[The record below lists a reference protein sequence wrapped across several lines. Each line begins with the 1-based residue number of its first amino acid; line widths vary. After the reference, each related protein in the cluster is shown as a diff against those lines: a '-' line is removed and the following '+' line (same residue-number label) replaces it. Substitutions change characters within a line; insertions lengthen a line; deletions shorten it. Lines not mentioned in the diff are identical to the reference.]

1 VGDIILQASL
11 ALLAAALAGWF
22 AVQTYYQQREYELI
36 ITRYLEGGID
46 LLAAEVEQVV
56 AVFNHNWARC
66 LSILGSYRDLEGD
79 FDLAELDKGFVELQS
94 SNLNVIGH
102 HKLFTLVGTH
112 EYWTVYQSAMAFF
125 TSANAVLVKQIPDV
139 IRMKLTTTRIAQPH
153 AEVVEQG
160 FQEAKQQQDQSH
172 KYAQLAAEFQIL
184 SATLESERVRFKK
197 LKDFRKKAE
206 VRESLARLKETFRE
220 ELSENAADAQQMVP
234 ADVPASAS
242 LRQGRR

>member
-1 VGDIILQASL
+1 L
-11 ALLAAALAGWF
+11 AFSIGKSGEGKDSDSYSHDTLKTHSAD
-22 AVQTYYQQREYELI
+22 VQLD
-36 ITRYLEGGID
+36 YLT
-46 LLAAEVEQVV
+46 
-56 AVFNHNWARC
+56 N
-66 LSILGSYRDLEGD
+66 S
-79 FDLAELDKGFVELQS
+79 
-94 SNLNVIGH
+94 
-102 HKLFTLVGTH
+102 
-112 EYWTVYQSAMAFF
+112 
-125 TSANAVLVKQIPDV
+125 DV

-172 KYAQLAAEFQIL
+172 KYVQLAAEFQIL
-184 SATLESERVRFKK
+184 SAALESERVRFKK

-242 LRQGRR
+242 LRQGRG